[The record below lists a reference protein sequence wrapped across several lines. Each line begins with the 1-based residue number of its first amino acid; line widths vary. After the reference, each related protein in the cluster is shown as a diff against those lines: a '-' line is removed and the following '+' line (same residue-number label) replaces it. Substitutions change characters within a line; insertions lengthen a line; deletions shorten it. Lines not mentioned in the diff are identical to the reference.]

1 VTDTPHRSC
10 YSARAVVAPQR
21 ERKQRHSDR
30 ISLALA
36 LGASLLVHAV
46 PLVTAI
52 RFPMPSPVPFEVRT
66 RTTEFG
72 LEQALS
78 GSRTVSPRPTPAP
91 TPTPEPA
98 QPQPRPAPRPRPR
111 PASSPLLPVPDL
123 RLREPTIAPRPLA
136 QLNVPSGPTT
146 PARPAAP
153 TVANTAADLA
163 PMVPQGSLFTI
174 AIRMDRIRAT
184 PYARSVRRVFSSIRD
199 WREML
204 GGASIDLV
212 EDLDR
217 VVLAAS
223 NPFGANGQ
231 PPDWFVLAKA
241 AGHSDRRLRAAVE
254 AMAESDRPQAP
265 SPVNPPRDD
274 DASSAEPTRDS
285 RSREDDSGIV
295 EDAGARRDIWTQR
308 DGARI
313 TTLQRYGAARSYVL
327 LPDGTAAI
335 ALASQMD
342 PLLAALARRPPS
354 VADDPAQGVALVLEA
369 EGIRSAIVEVPT
381 MHGPFPLPRRT
392 VVTVT
397 PDASAQ
403 GGAELVARF
412 DYDSPAQARAARDE
426 WDYVRGRWG
435 AMIEAIPG
443 VGALRIGAG
452 LFGRRSVVDHVQA
465 ALGAIVFRASGAA
478 VTGRVHVTDEQLRSL
493 LDSAPMLTS
502 LSR

>member
-1 VTDTPHRSC
+1 M
-10 YSARAVVAPQR
+10 A
-21 ERKQRHSDR
+21 
-30 ISLALA
+30 ALV
-36 LGASLLVHAV
+36 GSLLVHAI
-46 PLVTAI
+46 PLATVI
-52 RFPMPSPVPFEVRT
+52 RIPLPASPVNFEIRT

-72 LEQALS
+72 LERALP
-78 GSRTVSPRPTPAP
+78 GARTIAPQPAQPTQ
-91 TPTPEPA
+91 PA
-98 QPQPRPAPRPRPR
+98 QPQQPEPQRPPRPRVARPR
-111 PASSPLLPVPDL
+111 LPEIPQVPDL
-123 RLREPTIAPRPLA
+123 RLREPNIAPRPQARLD
-136 QLNVPSGPTT
+136 PSHAT
-146 PARPAAP
+146 PERPSQRSSAP
-153 TVANTAADLA
+153 SVANIAADLA

-204 GGASIDLV
+204 GGASIDFV

-231 PPDWFVLAKA
+231 AADWYVLAKA

-254 AMAESDRPQAP
+254 AMADSDRPLAP
-265 SPVNPPRDD
+265 SPVNPPREEDA
-274 DASSAEPTRDS
+274 ASSSAGS
-285 RSREDDSGIV
+285 SV
-295 EDAGARRDIWTQR
+295 DAGARRDIWTHR
-308 DGARI
+308 DGARV
-313 TTLQRYGAARSYVL
+313 TTLQRYGASRSYVL

-335 ALASQMD
+335 ALSSQMD
-342 PLLAALARRPPS
+342 GLLAALARRPPS
-354 VADDPAQGVALVLEA
+354 VADDATQGVAIVLEA

-381 MHGPFPLPRRT
+381 MHGPFPLPRRA
-392 VVTVT
+392 VISVT
-397 PDASAQ
+397 PDASTQ

-412 DYDSPAQARAARDE
+412 EYDNAAQARGARDE

-435 AMIEAIPG
+435 AMIDAMPG
-443 VGALRIGAG
+443 VSALRIGAG

-465 ALGAIVFRASGAA
+465 ALGAIVFRASGNA
-478 VTGRVHVTDEQLRSL
+478 VSGRVRVTDEQLRSL